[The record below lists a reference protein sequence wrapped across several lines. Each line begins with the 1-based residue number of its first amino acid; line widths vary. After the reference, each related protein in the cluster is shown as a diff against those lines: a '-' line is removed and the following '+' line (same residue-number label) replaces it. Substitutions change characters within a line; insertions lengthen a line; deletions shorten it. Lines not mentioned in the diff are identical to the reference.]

1 MSEDIDADARA
12 QEEHDNINNIHTVPE
27 EETEIKPPNKD
38 DFDGAI
44 DGKVVVQNGE
54 HKQLLQTDC

>member
-12 QEEHDNINNIHTVPE
+12 QEENDNINNIHTVPE
-27 EETEIKPPNKD
+27 EETEIKPTNKD
-38 DFDGAI
+38 DF